1 MKKQPTDMY
10 SSESLIDL
18 TTFRSGIRSGDGELV
33 IACGYTVD
41 GQYGYFI
48 CEEIKTTHKDKRP
61 MWIYTNQRSFD
72 KKINER
78 TYHEVL
84 NKLKTMVAN

>member
-10 SSESLIDL
+10 SSESLVDL
-18 TTFRSGIRSGDGELV
+18 TTFRSGTHSNGGELV

-48 CEEIKTTHKDKRP
+48 CEETKTTSKDKRP

-78 TYHEVL
+78 TYNEVL
-84 NKLKTMVAN
+84 SKLKTMLSN